1 MILKMTGQRKLK
13 GSLPPLI
20 LPQRDE
26 GLEVKAGE
34 LYMVETS
41 GTRIITISVFVR
53 VYKSQYE
60 HYMVIH
66 RDKISSHNS
75 VYISLKNSV
84 LQASTSCN
92 KNAVSQAS
100 TSCNTTSVL
109 QASTPCNK
117 TSVLQESTSCNEFC
131 IIPDS
136 HEGTKLRFRTVEND
150 KEEWLDAFQSP
161 LRLSKY
167 GSSISPVLSPVI
179 PRFPLMATL
188 TEMSEIEE
196 PD

>member
-109 QASTPCNK
+109 QAST
-117 TSVLQESTSCNEFC
+117 SCNEFC